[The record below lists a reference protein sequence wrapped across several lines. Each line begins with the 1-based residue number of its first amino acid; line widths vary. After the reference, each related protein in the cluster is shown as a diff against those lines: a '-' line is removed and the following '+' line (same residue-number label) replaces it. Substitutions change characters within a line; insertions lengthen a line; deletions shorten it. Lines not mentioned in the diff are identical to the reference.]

1 LFLFASSLRV
11 QVLVDGPQEI
21 TGIHRQVMTLK
32 RLSLTDVVA
41 KGLKRGACQKNV
53 KAAWAS
59 QNVKA
64 AWESCAWAQKLS
76 NKAKRDSLGDFDRFK
91 LMVARK
97 QRATLINAKL

>member
-1 LFLFASSLRV
+1 M
-11 QVLVDGPQEI
+11 LVDGPQEA

-41 KGLKRGACQKNV
+41 KGLKRGATQKNL
-53 KAAWAS
+53 KAAWSS

-64 AWESCAWAQKLS
+64 QWESCAWAKKLDNKNKKS
-76 NKAKRDSLGDFDRFK
+76 NLGDFERFQ